1 MLIFSCRG
9 FSALAIT
16 FKDRIKRLELLTCI
30 SNENFVRPFAANKK
44 YILNSNAVKVVFQAA
59 KKYLSKIDVK
69 YIRREHIEG
78 EESVNKRDCERDD
91 RQTKASDGDDD
102 MDEEEDYY
110 DDDFDDDV

>member
-1 MLIFSCRG
+1 MIFLHLQSR
-9 FSALAIT
+9 SKIEL
-16 FKDRIKRLELLTCI
+16 KRLELLTCI

-44 YILNSNAVKVVFQAA
+44 YILNSNSVKVVFQAA

-69 YIRREHIEG
+69 YIRKEHVEG
-78 EESVNKRDCERDD
+78 EESVNKRNCERDD
-91 RQTKASDGDDD
+91 RQTKASDGEDD